1 MESFDSSIVMPYE
14 LCRKP
19 IGNGFVILAS
29 FRDRLSRSFRD
40 HSLTFRGHT
49 LFDTL
54 CSVLSQDLSREKL
67 GTTHITLLRM
77 IPTMTFQCCVIVCF
91 ALSSSS
97 AHCDLA
103 LAVEVR

>member
-49 LFDTL
+49 LFDTV
-54 CSVLSQDLSREKL
+54 CMDVDFPGVGSREPFYSYKMVCIDL
-67 GTTHITLLRM
+67 GTR
-77 IPTMTFQCCVIVCF
+77 
-91 ALSSSS
+91 S
-97 AHCDLA
+97 LA
-103 LAVEVR
+103 IK